1 MIAHCQCKVLKLNR
15 VHYDNLLFHVKQKSK
30 IMTIELLHAATYFK
44 HWTIARLQTLNTKAI
59 QEQNFATNDY
69 IFKQGDIGEVVYMV
83 KKGSVIVETRIE
95 VDEYNRFPIGPSNW
109 EIVKTSRVY
118 RVNLRRLGVGSFFG

>member
-1 MIAHCQCKVLKLNR
+1 
-15 VHYDNLLFHVKQKSK
+15 
-30 IMTIELLHAATYFK
+30 
-44 HWTIARLQTLNTKAI
+44 
-59 QEQNFATNDY
+59 
-69 IFKQGDIGEVVYMV
+69 MV

-109 EIVKTSRVY
+109 EIVKTNRVY